1 MLQSDTVGLFFK
13 YLKLVVWWWGSQCL
27 STMDL
32 TVGPFQWKIPV
43 LLHLVFFLGLA
54 SLSRKDCLNIF
65 KDCLLSTVLG
75 TSQGRRLGWQSIK
88 YLRTLS
94 NIFFYNAP
102 VFKLHTLN
110 YAWFSQPQQPYIVY
124 FPPNIILQ
132 CCPGVEE
139 GIWRV
144 NCFFQKTFIYTI
156 GFSPH
161 LPFTPIILWCCQF
174 LSLLRI
180 PKCNMAFLFTI
191 PVKSPPPILS
201 SFESAFQCLSQ
212 ILWGDLLFSVFS
224 LLIAL

>member
-54 SLSRKDCLNIF
+54 RLSRKDRLNIF

-144 NCFFQKTFIYTI
+144 NCFFQDF
-156 GFSPH
+156 H
-161 LPFTPIILWCCQF
+161 LYHLFFTTPPLYSHNSLVLPIPG
-174 LSLLRI
+174 LLRI

-191 PVKSPPPILS
+191 PVKPPPPILS